1 MKNLITPLL
10 MATALI
16 ATACTNTNDIDT
28 PDVDPS
34 GKTPISFSVEE
45 SHSPRT
51 RAGFTADTKIAMRIK
66 SEKTENNVT

>member
-34 GKTPISFSVEE
+34 GKTPISFVGENSNA
-45 SHSPRT
+45 PIT
-51 RAGFTADTKIAMRIK
+51 RA
-66 SEKTENNVT
+66 